1 MNEQRWDGQRWDEQ
15 RVEQEVARRV
25 EQELGQRLGQRAGRG
40 PEQGREQ
47 APEQAPGQGAEPV
60 RVHGPDLAVVV
71 GALVLLA
78 LAVAVGAH
86 ELLGRTWDWKWY
98 AAGVLVAAGLAAAAG
113 SALAGLRQRA
123 ASAGR
128 R

>member
-1 MNEQRWDGQRWDEQ
+1 MNEQRDERQRFE
-15 RVEQEVARRV
+15 REVEQEVARRV
-25 EQELGQRLGQRAGRG
+25 EQELGRRLGQR
-40 PEQGREQ
+40 PER
-47 APEQAPGQGAEPV
+47 APEQAPEPV

-71 GALVLLA
+71 GGLVLLA

-98 AAGVLVAAGLAAAAG
+98 AAGVLVAAGLAAAVG

>member
-1 MNEQRWDGQRWDEQ
+1 M
-15 RVEQEVARRV
+15 
-25 EQELGQRLGQRAGRG
+25 
-40 PEQGREQ
+40 
-47 APEQAPGQGAEPV
+47 
-60 RVHGPDLAVVV
+60 HGPDLAVVV
-71 GALVLLA
+71 GGLVLLA

-98 AAGVLVAAGLAAAAG
+98 AAGVLVAAGLAAAVG